1 MEFDRAGLLA
11 DTSLTGREW
20 CRAHSDLVD
29 SWLAKLLQNAAG
41 SVAAR
46 GLALV
51 AVGGYGRAELCPQS
65 DIDVVLLHDERAD
78 IATLADRVWYPVWDA
93 GLTLGHSV
101 RTIQQTLALAQS
113 DLDTATS
120 LLSVRHLAGDTSL
133 SAELAD
139 RAHAQWQKGA
149 KRWLEL
155 LRWRVR
161 ERHEHA
167 GEVAFLLE
175 PDLKDGRGGLRD
187 VHALRWAEAARR
199 ILFAVDDAELDG
211 PYNLLLEARVELQRQ
226 TGRGANQLLLQEQDA
241 VASALDYEDADRLMA
256 SIASAA
262 RTIAWTSD
270 DAWRRVES
278 SLRGP
283 LGRIARRDRDL
294 APGLVL
300 RDGEIHLTA
309 DAAVTHDPTIAL
321 RAGALAAQRA
331 TVIDRESLEWLA
343 RDAPPL
349 PVPWPP
355 DAKDAFVELLLTGRA
370 AIAIIEALDQRGIW
384 TRVLPEWLAVSCKPQ
399 RNAYHR
405 FTVDR
410 HLLETA
416 ANAAALADHVSRPD
430 LLVVGALLHDLGKGL
445 TGDHTERGVE
455 LALVLGSRM
464 GFPADDVDVLTAMV
478 EHHLL
483 LPDVA
488 TRRDLDDP
496 GTIEQVS
503 RAAGSL
509 LRLELLAAL
518 TEADSIATGPQAWSE
533 WKASLV
539 AELAA
544 RAAHVLR
551 GGAVS
556 DVAADV
562 LTPEQEAL
570 LEAGPRR
577 IEADGHML
585 TLVVDDEPGIFS
597 RVAGVLTMHGI
608 DVVAATVHSDAR
620 GRGLEQFR
628 TERTFDGEVRW
639 PDVIADLTRVFDGA
653 LDIGAEVERRANRY
667 AHRLPQRATPAPNEV
682 SFDNEVSATA
692 TVVDVH
698 ASDGVGVLYRIT
710 DVLARHGLDIRSAK
724 VQTMGAQVVDAFYVR
739 DTTGAKVIDED
750 ELAAIRLDVLA
761 ALGSVR

>member
-11 DTSLTGREW
+11 NTALTGREW

-29 SWLAKLLQNAAG
+29 SWLAKLLQNAVG

-65 DIDVVLLHDERAD
+65 DIDVVLLHDDRPD
-78 IATLADRVWYPVWDA
+78 VATIADRVWYPVWDE

-101 RTIQQTLALAQS
+101 RTVRQTLALAQS

-133 SAELAD
+133 SSDLAD
-139 RAHAQWQKGA
+139 RALGQWQKGS
-149 KRWLEL
+149 KRWLDR

-161 ERHEHA
+161 ERHDSA

-226 TGRGANQLLLQEQDA
+226 TGRGANQLFLQEQDA
-241 VASALDYEDADRLMA
+241 VAATLGYEDADRLMA
-256 SIASAA
+256 SIATAA

-283 LGRIARRDRDL
+283 LGRLARRDREL
-294 APGLVL
+294 APGVVL
-300 RDGEIHLTA
+300 RDGDIHLATSA
-309 DAAVTHDPTIAL
+309 EVVRDPTIAL
-321 RAGALAAQRA
+321 RAGALAAQRS

-349 PVPWPP
+349 PEPWPS
-355 DAKDAFVELLLTGRA
+355 DARDAFVELLLTGRA
-370 AIAIIEALDQRGIW
+370 AISIIEALDQRGIW

-416 ANAAALADHVSRPD
+416 ANAAELTDRVSRPD

-445 TGDHTERGVE
+445 TGDHTERGIE

-464 GFPADDVDVLTAMV
+464 GFPSDDVGVLTAMV

-488 TRRDLDDP
+488 
-496 GTIEQVS
+496 
-503 RAAGSL
+503 
-509 LRLELLAAL
+509 
-518 TEADSIATGPQAWSE
+518 
-533 WKASLV
+533 
-539 AELAA
+539 
-544 RAAHVLR
+544 
-551 GGAVS
+551 
-556 DVAADV
+556 
-562 LTPEQEAL
+562 
-570 LEAGPRR
+570 
-577 IEADGHML
+577 
-585 TLVVDDEPGIFS
+585 
-597 RVAGVLTMHGI
+597 
-608 DVVAATVHSDAR
+608 
-620 GRGLEQFR
+620 
-628 TERTFDGEVRW
+628 
-639 PDVIADLTRVFDGA
+639 
-653 LDIGAEVERRANRY
+653 
-667 AHRLPQRATPAPNEV
+667 
-682 SFDNEVSATA
+682 
-692 TVVDVH
+692 
-698 ASDGVGVLYRIT
+698 
-710 DVLARHGLDIRSAK
+710 
-724 VQTMGAQVVDAFYVR
+724 
-739 DTTGAKVIDED
+739 
-750 ELAAIRLDVLA
+750 
-761 ALGSVR
+761 